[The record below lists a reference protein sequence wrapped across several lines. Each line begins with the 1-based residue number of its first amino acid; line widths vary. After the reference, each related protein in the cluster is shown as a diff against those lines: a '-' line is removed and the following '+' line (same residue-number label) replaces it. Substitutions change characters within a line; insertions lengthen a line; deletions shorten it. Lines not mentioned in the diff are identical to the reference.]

1 MIPVGAKTESRLT
14 VAQDDTAQAW
24 GSGSLPVLATPRMI
38 LMVEATAVECLAP
51 FMEEGRTSVGT
62 LVDVAHVSAS
72 PVGSEVVCTVEVIEV
87 DRARVRF
94 RVSVTDAVGEVG
106 TGFHE
111 RFVVSA
117 DKFMAKANSKSL

>member
-1 MIPVGAKTESRLT
+1 MSAESRL
-14 VAQDDTAQAW
+14 VVRDEDTALAW

-38 LMVEATAVECLAP
+38 LMIESTAVECIAP
-51 FMEEGRTSVGT
+51 ALEEGKTSVGT

-72 PVGSEVVCTVEVIEV
+72 PVGSEVRCRVEVVEI

-94 RVSVTDAVGEVG
+94 RVTVTDSFGDVG

-111 RFVVSA
+111 RFVVSSER
-117 DKFMAKANSKSL
+117 FMEKASAKLSRP